1 MSIFSEV
8 NMELAQEVYDKQKVE
23 RLALIE
29 EARKIGITKAQ
40 LEFLMDHF
48 ANKNHKHHG
57 NVEVK
62 FETL

>member
-8 NMELAQEVYDKQKVE
+8 NMELAQEVSEKQEVD

-29 EARKIGITKAQ
+29 KARKIGITEAQ
-40 LEFLMDHF
+40 LEFLMDYF
-48 ANKNHKHHG
+48 AKKNHKHHG
-57 NVEVK
+57 NVVVK

>member
-8 NMELAQEVYDKQKVE
+8 NMELAQEVYEKQEVE

-29 EARKIGITKAQ
+29 EARKIGITEAQ

-48 ANKNHKHHG
+48 AKKNHKHHG

>member
-8 NMELAQEVYDKQKVE
+8 NMELAQEVCEKQEAEHLV
-23 RLALIE
+23 LIE
-29 EARKIGITKAQ
+29 KARQIGITEAQ

-48 ANKNHKHHG
+48 AKKNHKHHG

>member
-29 EARKIGITKAQ
+29 EARKIGITEAQ
-40 LEFLMDHF
+40 LEFLMGHF
-48 ANKNHKHHG
+48 AKKNHKHHG

>member
-8 NMELAQEVYDKQKVE
+8 NMELAQEVSEKQEVD

-29 EARKIGITKAQ
+29 EARKIGITEAQ

-48 ANKNHKHHG
+48 AKKNHKHHG
-57 NVEVK
+57 NVVVK